1 MTSFINPFDLDQTTN
16 RVITLIPARYQSSRL
31 PGKPLIDIAGK
42 SMIQRT
48 YTQASKAK
56 LTTDLIY
63 VVTDNQEIEDHVK
76 SWNGRVLRVDQEC
89 LNGTERIAKSISY
102 LELDP
107 KINDSD
113 IVLNVQGDEPFI
125 DPENIDFLLN
135 KHKTLLTSNPKQVDV
150 VTLHSISHG
159 DINNINSCKI
169 VTTRQDRV
177 LYGSRSAIPFNKQGK
192 NGDSSWHEHIGI
204 FSFRPQWLEYLV
216 STSPTR
222 LQLLEDIEWL
232 QTLELGGKMYSY
244 VAPKKNIPG
253 INTRDDIKKISH
265 LF

>member
-89 LNGTERIAKSISY
+89 LNGTERIAKSISC

-125 DPENIDFLLN
+125 DPENIDFLRRSLN
-135 KHKTLLTSNPKQVDV
+135 SSLLLELFWAPGGPRAQI
-150 VTLHSISHG
+150 L
-159 DINNINSCKI
+159 
-169 VTTRQDRV
+169 
-177 LYGSRSAIPFNKQGK
+177 AF
-192 NGDSSWHEHIGI
+192 SWHRTLSWAPWWTMKVLI
-204 FSFRPQWLEYLV
+204 FLIESLHFLSFIAV
-216 STSPTR
+216 
-222 LQLLEDIEWL
+222 
-232 QTLELGGKMYSY
+232 LG
-244 VAPKKNIPG
+244 PG
-253 INTRDDIKKISH
+253 
-265 LF
+265 